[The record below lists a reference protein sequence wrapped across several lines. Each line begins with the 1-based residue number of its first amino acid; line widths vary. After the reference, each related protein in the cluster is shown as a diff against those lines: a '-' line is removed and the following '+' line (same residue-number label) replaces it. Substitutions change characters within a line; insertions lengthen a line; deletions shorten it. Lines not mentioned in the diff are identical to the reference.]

1 MPNKNFL
8 SSEEKEYLQQGLKK
22 ENRPEV
28 RERILIFLLENDGKN
43 YQEIANFL
51 GCSPRTV
58 AYWAVHGSPS
68 NLETLQD
75 KRIKG
80 NHKKA
85 TDEYIDLLLRIVDK
99 NPTEF
104 GYEFGRWTG
113 KRLSEHL
120 EKETGIK
127 LSKSQI
133 VRILKRKKYVYIWA
147 KYSLEDKQNQ
157 EKREVFKEKL
167 DEYMRRAK
175 SKPNHL
181 QLWFWDECG
190 FSLRV
195 IRRRTWIGKGKR
207 KKVSGQRRRGRVNM
221 MGGLR
226 YSDKKRICFLI
237 KKGDSSTFYEQLK
250 KLNKLVKQE
259 WISQGNREEDFE
271 EKGTKILIVLDNA
284 SFHKKKEILKNI
296 ENNLPNIILEFL
308 PAYSPDY
315 NLIELVRTRLAR
327 SPRQLDMSVWHSAKE
342 YIAHREFENKEQL
355 AKVVNNLLN
364 EGELTINWSKK
375 FKNKGNLVNAM

>member
-1 MPNKNFL
+1 MPRSNFL
-8 SSEEKEYLQQGLKK
+8 LPEEKKHLQQALKK
-22 ENRPEV
+22 EIRPEV

-43 YQEIANFL
+43 YQEIAEFL
-51 GCSPRTV
+51 GCSPKTV
-58 AYWAVHGSPS
+58 AYWAVHGSPN

-75 KRIKG
+75 KRAKG
-80 NHKKA
+80 NNQKA
-85 TDEYIDLLLRIVDK
+85 TEEYINLLLKIVDK
-99 NPTEF
+99 EPTEL

-120 EKETGIK
+120 EKVTGIK

-147 KYSLEDKQNQ
+147 KYSLEDKQNK

-167 DEYMRRAK
+167 DEYMRIAK
-175 SKPNHL
+175 ENPNRL
-181 QLWFWDECG
+181 QIWFWDECG

-195 IRRRTWIGKGKR
+195 IRRRTWTGKGKR
-207 KKVSGQRRRGRVNM
+207 KKVKGQRRRGRVNM

-250 KLNKLVKQE
+250 KLNESVKKE
-259 WISQGNREEDFE
+259 WMSKGNRAEEFQ
-271 EKGTKILIVLDNA
+271 EKGPKILVILDNA
-284 SFHKKKEILKNI
+284 SFHKKAEILIDI
-296 ENNLPNIILEFL
+296 EKNLPNIILEFL

-315 NLIELVRTRLAR
+315 NLIELV
-327 SPRQLDMSVWHSAKE
+327 WHSAKE

-355 AKVVNNLLN
+355 LKIVNHLLN
-364 EGELTINWSKK
+364 EGGLTINWSKK
-375 FKNKGNLVNAM
+375 LKNKGNLVDVM